1 VMQDIPLVTVVIPT
15 FNKAKTIEATVKSVL
30 RQTYPSVEI
39 ILVDN
44 GSTDSTR
51 AVISGLA
58 ESLVGL
64 RVINLPENLGPSN
77 ARNTGIR
84 NSNGRYIFL
93 LDGDD
98 LFHPNKI
105 AIQVAFMQA
114 NPDCG
119 LSVTSYLTCA
129 LDRSNLRHVNFKS
142 IKSQINGWM
151 RMTGFGGLVESTG
164 CLDAIKIQDSLMFD
178 TSLMGSEGLDFM
190 MMWFQKHKV
199 GLIHQ
204 PLTLY
209 LLSENQLH
217 LNTRAIKE
225 NVTRLS
231 KRYINNSLEL
241 FFTQRL
247 QASFFALDGIRNRGL
262 FFIAVKTLA
271 SFDVFQF
278 IMGFS
283 IVKRNINAYFSGSKH
298 KSELIQFFARET

>member
-1 VMQDIPLVTVVIPT
+1 MHDNPLVTVVIPT

-30 RQTYPSVEI
+30 RQTYPRVEI

-51 AVISGLA
+51 EVISGLA

-64 RVINLPENLGPSN
+64 RVIYLPENLGPSN
-77 ARNTGIR
+77 ARNIGIR

-98 LFHPNKI
+98 LFHPNKV

-114 NPDCG
+114 NPDCA

-129 LDRSNLRHVNFKS
+129 SDRSNLRHINFRS

-164 CLDAIKIQDSLMFD
+164 CLDALKIQDSLMFD

-217 LNTRAIKE
+217 LNTSAIKE

-231 KRYINNSLEL
+231 KRYIHNSLEL
-241 FFTQRL
+241 RFTLRL
-247 QASFFALDGIRNRGL
+247 QSSFFALDNIRNRGL

-271 SFDVFQF
+271 SIDVFQF

-283 IVKRNINAYFSGSKH
+283 IMKRNLNAYFSGSQH
-298 KSELIQFFARET
+298 KLELIQFFGKET

>member
-1 VMQDIPLVTVVIPT
+1 MKETPLVSVVIPT
-15 FNKAKTIEATVKSVL
+15 YNKAQTIEATVKSVL

-51 AVISGLA
+51 EIISGLA
-58 ESLVGL
+58 KSVVGL
-64 RVINLPENLGPSN
+64 RVINPAENLGPSN
-77 ARNTGIR
+77 ARNIGIR
-84 NSNGRYIFL
+84 DSSGRYIFL

-105 AIQVAFMQA
+105 ELQVAFMQA
-114 NPDCG
+114 NPDYA

-129 LDRSNLRHVNFKS
+129 SDRSNLRHIKFKS
-142 IKSQINGWM
+142 IKSQISGWM

-164 CLDAIKIQDSLMFD
+164 CLDSLRIQDSLMFD
-178 TSLMGSEGLDFM
+178 ISLMGSEGLDFM
-190 MMWFQKHKV
+190 MKWFQQHDV
-199 GLIHQ
+199 GLICR

-217 LNTRAIKE
+217 LNTSAIKE
-225 NVTRLS
+225 NMTRLS
-231 KRYINNSLEL
+231 KRYIQNSMVL
-241 FFTQRL
+241 FITHRL
-247 QASFFALDGIRNRGL
+247 QSSFFALDNIRNRGL

-271 SFDVFQF
+271 SIDVFQF

-283 IVKRNINAYFSGSKH
+283 IVKRNLYAYFSGSKQ
-298 KSELIQFFARET
+298 KSELVHFFGKET